1 MEFIIIFWI
10 TFASF
15 IIALLILLCQTL
27 KTVIVKYKKEQVTS
41 TKEYLEIDTELKDLK
56 TAKHHPSPSPSPAPR
71 DLGEK

>member
-56 TAKHHPSPSPSPAPR
+56 TAKHHPSTIAAMRSR
-71 DLGEK
+71 RC